1 MAQKLYNSK
10 LAKHPSKKKK
20 LAKHDIASDISNEK
34 SADVL
39 HENSPIP
46 KKV

>member
-10 LAKHPSKKKK
+10 LAKH
-20 LAKHDIASDISNEK
+20 DIAADISNEK
-34 SADVL
+34 SAHVL

-46 KKV
+46 KKE

>member
-1 MAQKLYNSK
+1 MAQKLYNS
-10 LAKHPSKKKK
+10 K

-34 SADVL
+34 SADLL

-46 KKV
+46 KKE